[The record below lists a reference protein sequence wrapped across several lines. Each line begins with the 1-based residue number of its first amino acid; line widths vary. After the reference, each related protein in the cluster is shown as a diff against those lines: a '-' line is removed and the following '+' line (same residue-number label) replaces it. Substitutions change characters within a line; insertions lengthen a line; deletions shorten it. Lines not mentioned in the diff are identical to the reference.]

1 MKVIICKSKEE
12 IASLVSDKVINL
24 VKEKP
29 NCILGLATGSTPI
42 ETYKQIISKGKKIDF
57 SKIKT
62 FNLDEYCNN
71 NDFTQSYRYFM
82 DTNLFDNIN
91 IKKENTHFPDE
102 NNPSQYDID
111 IEQSGG
117 IDLQI
122 LGIGANGHI
131 GFNEPNTDFDSITH
145 ITKLTEKT
153 INDNARFFKTIDDVP
168 TSAVSMG
175 IKAIMSSKEIV
186 LIATGKNK
194 AEAIRKA
201 LKEID
206 ISCPASIL
214 NKHNN
219 VTFYLDEDAASLLK
233 VHA

>member
-175 IKAIMSSKEIV
+175 IKTIMSSKEIV

-214 NKHNN
+214 NNHNN